1 MTDLHFRS
9 ATELTRSLRHKEV
22 SSAELLRHYLARVA
36 KLNPRINAIVHLDAE
51 RALARAQAADAAL
64 ARGESWGA
72 LHGLPITIKDSFEVA
87 GMPCTSGAPE
97 LAKHVP
103 ARSATSAQRLED
115 AGAVV
120 FGKTN
125 LPLYAGDFQS
135 YNAVYGTTHNPWD
148 VTRGPGGSS
157 GGSAAA
163 LCAGL
168 TGLEL
173 GSDIGG
179 SIRNPSHYCGVYGH
193 KTTHSIVP
201 MRGHIP
207 GPPGV
212 LAEGDLGVGG
222 PMGRSAADLALGLG
236 VLAGPDENDAT
247 AWRLA
252 LPPPRALRLAD
263 ARVGVWLDDALGPV
277 DGEVRD
283 VLQTAVDAIAKAG
296 AKIDAKTRPIDSGAQ
311 HRTYVQLLNAVMAA
325 GFPAEVLARM
335 EAGAAALPASDD
347 STPANSL
354 RGATLRH
361 RDWLAMN
368 ERRAQLREQWASYFR
383 GCDVLI
389 CPIMPTAAFPHDHR
403 EINARTMRINGKD
416 ESYFQLFWAGH
427 AVNAYLPATV
437 APSGRT
443 RSGLPVGIQ
452 IIGPYLEDL
461 TPIAFAAQLA
471 DVLGGFTPPPGF

>member
-9 ATELTRSLRHKEV
+9 ASDLTRALRRKEV
-22 SSAELLRHYLARVA
+22 SSVELLDQTLARVA

-51 RALARAQAADAAL
+51 RAGERARAADAAL

-103 ARSATSAQRLED
+103 ARSADAAQRLQD

-163 LCAGL
+163 LAAGL
-168 TGLEL
+168 TALEL

-193 KTTHSIVP
+193 KPSYGLVP

-207 GPPGV
+207 GPPGA
-212 LAEGDLGVGG
+212 LAKSDLGVGG
-222 PMGRSAADLALGLG
+222 PMGRSAADLALGLD
-236 VLAGPDENDAT
+236 VLAGPEASERT
-247 AWRLA
+247 AWRLE
-252 LPPPRALRLAD
+252 LPPPRANRLAD
-263 ARVGVWLDDALGPV
+263 LRVGVWLDDPRGPV
-277 DGEVRD
+277 DAEVRE
-283 VLQTAVDAIAKAG
+283 VLERVVDAVAKAG
-296 AKIDAKTRPIDSGAQ
+296 ARIDATTRPVDGGEQ
-311 HRTYVQLLNAVMAA
+311 HRVYIQLLNAVMAL
-325 GFPAEVLARM
+325 GFPPEVLAGM
-335 EAGAAALPASDD
+335 EAAAAALPASDD
-347 STPANSL
+347 STQANSL
-354 RGATLRH
+354 RGAALRH
-361 RDWLAMN
+361 REWIPLDD
-368 ERRAQLREQWASYFR
+368 RRTRLRAQWASYFR
-383 GCDVLI
+383 DVDVLL

-403 EINARTMRINGKD
+403 PFDARTMRINGRD

-437 APSGRT
+437 APAGRT
-443 RSGLPVGIQ
+443 RGGLPVGVQ
-452 IIGPYLEDL
+452 IVGPYLEDR
-461 TPIAFAAQLA
+461 TPIAFAALLA

>member
-1 MTDLHFRS
+1 MSELHFRS
-9 ATELTRSLRHKEV
+9 ASELTRALRRREV
-22 SSAELLRHYLARVA
+22 SSVELLEHYLARVA
-36 KLNPRINAIVHLDAE
+36 KLNPRINAVVHVDAARARE
-51 RALARAQAADAAL
+51 RARAADAAL

-103 ARSATSAQRLED
+103 AKHATAVQRLVD

-135 YNAVYGTTHNPWD
+135 YNAVYGTTNNPWD

-163 LCAGL
+163 LAAGL

-193 KTTHSIVP
+193 KTTHGIVP
-201 MRGHIP
+201 IRGHIP
-207 GPPGV
+207 GPPGT
-212 LAEGDLGVGG
+212 LGEGDLGVAG
-222 PMGRSAADLALGLG
+222 PMGRSAADLALALEL
-236 VLAGPDENDAT
+236 LAGPDENDAP

-277 DGEVRD
+277 DTEVRD
-283 VLQTAVDAIAKAG
+283 VLQNAVDAIAKTG
-296 AKIDAKTRPIDSGAQ
+296 ARIDEKTRAVDSAEQ
-311 HRTYVQLLNAVMAA
+311 HRTYTQLLNSAMSA
-325 GFPAEVLARM
+325 GFPREVLARA
-335 EAGAAALPASDD
+335 EAGAAALAASDD
-347 STPANSL
+347 SSAANSL
-354 RGATLRH
+354 RGMALRH
-361 RDWLAMN
+361 REWLGLN
-368 ERRAQLREQWASYFR
+368 ERRARLRAQWASYFR
-383 GCDVLI
+383 DIDVLL
-389 CPIMPTAAFPHDHR
+389 CPIMPTAAFPHDQR
-403 EINARTMRINGKD
+403 EMNARTLRINGKD
-416 ESYFQLFWAGH
+416 EPYFQLFWAGH

-437 APSGRT
+437 APAGRT
-443 RSGLPVGIQ
+443 RGGLPVGIQ
-452 IIGPYLEDL
+452 IIGPYLEDR
-461 TPIAFAAQLA
+461 TPIAFAAQLS